1 MKEAEVYA
9 EYTFQPKINKISKTI
24 AQDFRQDLLQENM
37 SNPAAKA
44 KFDLKKDKYMKEKE
58 SEYTFKP

>member
-1 MKEAEVYA
+1 
-9 EYTFQPKINKISKTI
+9 
-24 AQDFRQDLLQENM
+24 M

-44 KFDLKKDKYMKEKE
+44 KFDLKKEKYMKEKE